1 MNTETNEQAAAE
13 EAGAQYGTMAA
24 DLSLVHIS
32 VAVNEEAIQEHIA
45 DLVRNIREQAEQ
57 RAEDSRGADLAAV
70 WKDAALKAAQ
80 ARLEVYEEARQ
91 PSHEQQDIRADNE
104 AAE

>member
-1 MNTETNEQAAAE
+1 MNTETNEQEAAQ
-13 EAGAQYGTMAA
+13 EAGSRYGTMAA

-32 VAVNEEAIQEHIA
+32 VAVNEEAIQDHIA
-45 DLVRNIREQAEQ
+45 DLVRNIREQAQQ
-57 RAEDSRGADLAAV
+57 RASEGLGKDLASI

-80 ARLEVYEEARQ
+80 ARLEAYEEAQQ
-91 PSHEQQDIRADNE
+91 PSDEQQEIRADNE